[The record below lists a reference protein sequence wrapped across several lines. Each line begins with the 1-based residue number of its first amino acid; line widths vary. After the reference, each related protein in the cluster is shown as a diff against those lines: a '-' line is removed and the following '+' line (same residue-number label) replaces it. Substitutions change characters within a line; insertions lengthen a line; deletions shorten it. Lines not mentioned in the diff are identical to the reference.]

1 MLRCQLKYSN
11 SISELVAC
19 ALAHFDSHFAP
30 YLPCFQSRT
39 RSVEDAARLY
49 LHGLFQCRRRNM
61 EKMAETVSGSL
72 YQRLHHMLSESSW
85 DRGGVR
91 RQLIADAN
99 AHFGHAC
106 ALVIDESAFAKKG
119 EMSAGVARQW
129 NGRLGKTDNSQVGV
143 FAAVARD
150 GVSALVEG
158 ELYVPEEWFA
168 DPARCREAGIP
179 EDMELRT
186 KGEMALAMIHRLRRE
201 GLRFAYTVF
210 DAGYGHLPWLLR
222 ALDGERG
229 SFLAEVH
236 SDQAIYLSDP
246 APAVPE
252 RQSVKGQAPS
262 RLRAQTLPLT
272 VTAWAQAQAPSRW
285 RRLSVREGEKGEV
298 VADYLKQRVWLWDG
312 VEQRAR
318 CWHLLVRREI
328 EGAKLKFCL
337 SNTKPEA
344 SLRRLAEMQ
353 AARHFVER
361 AFEDAKGACGMADY
375 QVRGFN
381 AWHHHMALVM
391 IALMFLAKERLAHR
405 ETAQLLSCND
415 LVEILRHRLPTRI
428 ETNDDLV
435 AVIEDRHRRRRTAMD
450 HAYRK
455 QALML
460 RASASG
466 EI

>member
-1 MLRCQLKYSN
+1 V
-11 SISELVAC
+11 VAS
-19 ALAHFDSHFAP
+19 ALAHFDSHFTP
-30 YLPCFQSRT
+30 YLPCFQSLT
-39 RSVEDAARLY
+39 RSVEDAARFY

-61 EKMAETVSGSL
+61 EKMAETVSGSH
-72 YQRLHHMLSESSW
+72 YQRLHHMVSESVW
-85 DRGGVR
+85 DRRGVS

-119 EMSAGVARQW
+119 DMSAGVARQW

-143 FAAVARD
+143 FAAVVRD
-150 GVSALVEG
+150 RIAALVEG
-158 ELYVPEEWFA
+158 ELYIPEEWFA
-168 DPARCREAGIP
+168 DPARCLEAGIP
-179 EDMELRT
+179 EDAEFRT
-186 KGEMALAMIHRLRRE
+186 KGEMAFSMIHRLRRE

-222 ALDGERG
+222 ALDDERET
-229 SFLAEVH
+229 FLAEVH
-236 SDQAIYLSDP
+236 SDQAIYLADP
-246 APAVPE
+246 APAVPV
-252 RQSVKGQAPS
+252 RQATRGKAPS
-262 RLRAQTLPLT
+262 RLQSQTVPLT
-272 VTAWAQAQAPSRW
+272 VTAWAVAQPASRW

-298 VADYLKQRVWLWDG
+298 VADYMKQWVWLWNG
-312 VEQRAR
+312 AEQRAR

-328 EGAKLKFCL
+328 DGANLKFCL
-337 SNTKPEA
+337 SNAKPA
-344 SLRRLAEMQ
+344 ANLRTLAEMQ

-391 IALMFLAKERLAHR
+391 VALMFLAKERLAHR
-405 ETAQLLSCND
+405 DTAELLSCND
-415 LVEILRHRLPTRI
+415 LVEIMRHKLPTKI
-428 ETNDDLV
+428 ETDDDLV
-435 AVIEDRHRRRRTAMD
+435 TMIENRHRRRRVAMD

-460 RASASG
+460 EASACG
-466 EI
+466 